1 MRKSFYKIIK
11 FDFFNQIL
19 TNNMISFHSKEA
31 EITFL
36 ELSKKLEK
44 YVDLAQIKDEQSY
57 RDFHKN
63 KDCPMAFVQH
73 QPLGGNFNV
82 YRSRMGNSIGAD
94 EDITNPATFSYV
106 PEEKCSSL
114 FPPLQRCN
122 FTGQSVFYASM
133 SVKTNFKEID
143 KESCTGKEVYI
154 SKWHIDENANANMF
168 RVIPPEGIDI
178 DEDYK
183 GYLKID
189 KDKEYPQHIIGYLRD
204 IGNIFMN
211 DRGGKYDVKKY
222 LPCALISNFI
232 YDFNYTGKP
241 IFQGQSSKYDG
252 ILYPSVKDQDR
263 CLLNVAFT
271 PRFIDTHVTLKFVV
285 KGTIGEDLM
294 SVKMQEIGFFNGKEI
309 DWYAPTVLVDSI
321 HITKYL
327 YFDDK
332 GKLCEVAKGH
342 LFDNDHKEVKNY
354 YAIFYANI
362 NSWMKQMLT
371 IIPNVMGN
379 FDDIEDA
386 ISFTKTIDDWG
397 ILRELNGWTLELENE
412 TINVTKV
419 IYEFDYQ
426 VTLEKIEN
434 NKK

>member
-1 MRKSFYKIIK
+1 
-11 FDFFNQIL
+11 
-19 TNNMISFHSKEA
+19 MISFHSKEA
-31 EITFL
+31 EIIFL
-36 ELSKKLEK
+36 KLSKKLDE
-44 YVDLAQIKDEQSY
+44 YVDSAQIMDEQAY
-57 RDFHKN
+57 RDFYKN
-63 KDCPMAFVQH
+63 KECPMAFVQH
-73 QPLGGNFNV
+73 QPLGGNFDV

-94 EDITNPATFSYV
+94 EDITNPATFSYI
-106 PEEKCSSL
+106 PEDKCSDY
-114 FPPLQRCN
+114 FPSLQRCN
-122 FTGQSVFYASM
+122 FSGQRVFYASM

-143 KESCTGKEVYI
+143 KESCIGKEVYI

-183 GYLKID
+183 GHLKID
-189 KDKEYPQHIIGYLRD
+189 IEKKYPQHIIEYLRK

-211 DRGGKYDVKKY
+211 DRGEKNDSKKY

-232 YDFNYTGKP
+232 YDFNYIGEP

-309 DWYAPTVLVDSI
+309 DWYAPTVLEDSI
-321 HITKYL
+321 RITKYL

-332 GKLCEVAKGH
+332 GNVCEVAKGH
-342 LFDNDHKEVKNY
+342 LFDNKHKEVKNY
-354 YAIFYANI
+354 YAIFRTNI
-362 NSWMKQMLT
+362 NSRKKQMLT
-371 IIPNVMGN
+371 TITNVIGN
-379 FDDIEDA
+379 FDDIEEA
-386 ISFTKTIDDWG
+386 TSFTKTINDWG
-397 ILRELNGWTLELENE
+397 MLCELNGWSLELENE
-412 TINVTKV
+412 TINITKV
-419 IYEFDYQ
+419 IYEFDYK